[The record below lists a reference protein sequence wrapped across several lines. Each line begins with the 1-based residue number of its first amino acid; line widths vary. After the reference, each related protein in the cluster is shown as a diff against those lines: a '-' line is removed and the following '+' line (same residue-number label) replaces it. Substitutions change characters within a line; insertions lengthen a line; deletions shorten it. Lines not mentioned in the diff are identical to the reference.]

1 MERKLALWV
10 GVPFL
15 GVAWSLI
22 AVVALAPGL
31 INSRL
36 LMVLLLAL
44 SVTGILILLLRIV
57 VRDRASS
64 PLLDT
69 LYPVAGILVAIGIG
83 FHEEV
88 GAVARGIF
96 DYVMLGPSLSEGMRF
111 ARAEDG
117 QFHIR
122 LTVEAGA
129 VDFMVAP
136 STPVNVLMPSVPQQI
151 GINPSLLVYN
161 QRLELADGGAEYAA
175 DVVLRKV
182 QLGATMIQD
191 LPVKVF
197 ATDRGHNILGKPFFD
212 GLKDWRISGDT
223 LIIVQ

>member
-22 AVVALAPGL
+22 AVVALVPGL

-44 SVTGILILLLRIV
+44 SVTGILIMLIRVV

-69 LYPVAGILVAIGIG
+69 LYPVAGILVAIGVG
-83 FHEEV
+83 FHDEV
-88 GAVARGIF
+88 GAIARGIF
-96 DYVMLGPSLSEGMRF
+96 DYAMLAPSLSDGMRF

-122 LTVEAGA
+122 LMVEGSA
-129 VDFMVAP
+129 VDFVAEP
-136 STPVNVLMPSVPQQI
+136 STPFNVLKPDVPRQI
-151 GINPSLLVYN
+151 GINPSSLIYN
-161 QRLELADGGAEYAA
+161 QRLELAAGGAEYAA
-175 DVVLRKV
+175 DVVLPKA
-182 QLGATMIQD
+182 QLGTAIIEN

-197 ATDRGHNILGKPFFD
+197 ATDRWYNILGKPFFE
-212 GLKDWRISGDT
+212 GLEHWRIDGDT
-223 LIIVQ
+223 LIIVR

>member
-1 MERKLALWV
+1 MERKLALWL

-22 AVVALAPGL
+22 ALVALAPGL

-44 SVTGILILLLRIV
+44 SIAGIVMLAIRIV
-57 VRDRASS
+57 MRNRASG

-69 LYPVAGILVAIGIG
+69 LYPLAGILVAIGIG
-83 FHEEV
+83 FHEQV
-88 GAVARGIF
+88 GTIARGIF
-96 DYVMLGPSLSEGMRF
+96 DYVTPTNSVSDGMRV

-122 LTVEAGA
+122 LMVEGSA
-129 VDFMVAP
+129 VDFVAEP
-136 STPVNVLMPSVPQQI
+136 STPFNVLKPDVPRQI
-151 GINPSLLVYN
+151 GINPSSLIYN
-161 QRLELADGGAEYAA
+161 QRLELAAGGAEYAA
-175 DVVLRKV
+175 DVVLPKV
-182 QLGATMIQD
+182 QLGTAIIEN

-197 ATDRGHNILGKPFFD
+197 ATDRRYNVLGKPFFD
-212 GLKDWRISGDT
+212 GLKRWRIDGDT
-223 LIIVQ
+223 LIIVR